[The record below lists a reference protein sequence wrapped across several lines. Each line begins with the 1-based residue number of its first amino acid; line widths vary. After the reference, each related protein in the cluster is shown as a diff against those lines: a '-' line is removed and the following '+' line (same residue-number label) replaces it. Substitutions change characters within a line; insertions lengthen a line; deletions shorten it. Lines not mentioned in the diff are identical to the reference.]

1 MVCAPGMVSYIAV
14 NKYSWKESAKL
25 AIIFNLP
32 RILVLTLFGAFVGY
46 IAFEFSSFF
55 DDLKGSIGNVMGI
68 GYILLGIF
76 LLIFGAYWLMQSIES
91 IENRKEGK
99 TNPPDLCKSNES
111 DKKHG
116 WLYTKIS
123 SKLTNPKTQPKY
135 LFLIW
140 GGILSVACL
149 GEIIII
155 EGAVLTGAAALFGNE
170 HLGATLLGAG
180 TMFMFAIGATIPVVY
195 VTIIGSTLSQYV
207 KTQEKLDSVKT
218 IGAIIMILIG
228 ITFILTSGGTL
239 AA

>member
-25 AIIFNLP
+25 AMIFNLP
-32 RILVLTLFGAFVGY
+32 RILVLTLFGAVVGY
-46 IAFEFSSFF
+46 IAFEFSSVFE
-55 DDLKGSIGNVMGI
+55 DLQGSIGNVMGL

-99 TNPPDLCKSNES
+99 SKPPDLCKGSEPE
-111 DKKHG
+111 KKHG
-116 WLYTKIS
+116 WLYTKLS
-123 SKLTNPKTQPKY
+123 SKFTDPKTQPKY

-140 GGILSVACL
+140 GGILSIACL

-155 EGAVLTGAAALFGNE
+155 EGTLITGAAAMFGNE
-170 HLGATLLGAG
+170 HLGATILGASA
-180 TMFMFAIGATIPVVY
+180 MLMFAVGATIPVVY

-207 KTQEKLDSVKT
+207 KTQEKMDSIKT
-218 IGAIIMILIG
+218 IGAIIMIMIG
-228 ITFILTSGGTL
+228 ITFIFTSGGTL

>member
-25 AIIFNLP
+25 AMIFNLP
-32 RILVLTLFGAFVGY
+32 RIVVLTIFGAVVGY
-46 IAFEFSSFF
+46 IAYEFSSLFE
-55 DDLKGSIGNVMGI
+55 DIKGSIGNVMGL
-68 GYILLGIF
+68 GYILLGLF

-99 TNPPDLCKSNES
+99 PTPPDLCKGDKP

-116 WLYTKIS
+116 WLYSKIS
-123 SKLTNPKTQPKY
+123 SKFTNPKTQPKY

-140 GGILSVACL
+140 GGILSIACL
-149 GEIIII
+149 GEIILI
-155 EGAVLTGAAALFGNE
+155 EGTILTGAAASFGNE
-170 HLGATLLGAG
+170 HLGASLLGAS
-180 TMFMFAIGATIPVVY
+180 TMFM
-195 VTIIGSTLSQYV
+195 TIIGSTLSQYV
-207 KTQEKLDSVKT
+207 KTQEKLDSIKT
-218 IGAIIMILIG
+218 IGAIIMIMIG